1 MEVYLKK
8 LKSIPVSSK
17 IEAESLKDDM
27 NFYFH
32 EVKFLEELIDDFNS
46 LRVQAEEIVREK
58 F

>member
-32 EVKFLEELIDDFNS
+32 EVNFLEELIDDFNS
-46 LRVQAEEIVREK
+46 LRIQAEEIVREK

>member
-46 LRVQAEEIVREK
+46 LRIQAEEIVREK